1 MTSGTKLG
9 LCPVHNGRGEM
20 VNYTELSLFIFS
32 CNMKDDYLKLPLHI
46 SVGHREN
53 LEISH
58 CGSSV
63 YDDQVC
69 PLCSRMSSVTLFI
82 LSTLT

>member
-1 MTSGTKLG
+1 
-9 LCPVHNGRGEM
+9 
-20 VNYTELSLFIFS
+20 
-32 CNMKDDYLKLPLHI
+32 MKDDYLKLPLHI
-46 SVGHREN
+46 SVGHRAN

-69 PLCSRMSSVTLFI
+69 PLSVPYVQCDIVYSLNTHITSPSIKMSKQ
-82 LSTLT
+82 